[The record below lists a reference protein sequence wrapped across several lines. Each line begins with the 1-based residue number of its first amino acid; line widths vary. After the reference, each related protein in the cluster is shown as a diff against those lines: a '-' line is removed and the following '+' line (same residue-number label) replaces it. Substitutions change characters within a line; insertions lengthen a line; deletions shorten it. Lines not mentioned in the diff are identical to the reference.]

1 MGSEVPRPV
10 FAVPFT
16 DALRSAPLLHGRGIQ
31 AISDLNMQC
40 LCRAYYGGYRK
51 AALAM
56 VVCGIRSAWL
66 TVRVDLTMFW
76 ALKIRRMT
84 EAEMERRYF
93 S

>member
-1 MGSEVPRPV
+1 MSAPRPV
-10 FAVPFT
+10 YPVPFN
-16 DALRSAPLLHGRGIQ
+16 DALRSSEVMQGRGIP

-40 LCRAYYGGYRK
+40 LCRAYYGSYLK

-56 VVCGIRSAWL
+56 VGCGIRSVWL

-76 ALKIRRMT
+76 ARKVRRMT
-84 EAEMERRYF
+84 EEEMERRYF

>member
-1 MGSEVPRPV
+1 MSAPRPV
-10 FAVPFT
+10 YPVPFF
-16 DALRSAPLLHGRGIQ
+16 DALRSSAAMQGRGIP

-40 LCRAYYGGYRK
+40 LCRAYYGGYAK

-56 VVCGIRSAWL
+56 VLCGVRRAWL

-76 ALKIRRMT
+76 ALKVRRMT